1 MTNYRVKVEKAMNL
15 LKEATKEVEAVI
27 ACDPKNELFYER
39 MDRNNLYDIVPR
51 LKPILD
57 LVDYNECGFEVS
69 DDGCYGHNED
79 CLLNDYD
86 EDCECSDCKEE
97 ESK

>member
-57 LVDYNECGFEVS
+57 LVDYNECGFQVMAEGS
-69 DDGCYGHNED
+69 NRHNE
-79 CLLNDYD
+79 
-86 EDCECSDCKEE
+86 E
-97 ESK
+97 